1 MPWCDCHLVLPSLPP
16 KTVLDSSAPHSS
28 ASTGANAVLAVLEE
42 GDPRL
47 SIQSSLSALLC

>member
-28 ASTGANAVLAVLEE
+28 ASTGANVVLAVLEE